1 MIGWHFHAALAR
13 LVEGLLELVHNL
25 LESGIEPWL
34 GKSEYEG

>member
-13 LVEGLLELVHNL
+13 LGEGLLEVVHCL
-25 LESGIEPWL
+25 LETDIAPWL